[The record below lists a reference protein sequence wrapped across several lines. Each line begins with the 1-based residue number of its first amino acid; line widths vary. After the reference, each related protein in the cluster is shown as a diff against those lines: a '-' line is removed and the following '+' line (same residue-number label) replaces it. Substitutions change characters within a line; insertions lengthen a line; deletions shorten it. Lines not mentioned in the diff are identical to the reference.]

1 MHDFDPPLPSVFAGR
16 LLSATDMP
24 EMADNFEVSRYLT
37 DRSIEDLGGDPITE
51 PSEGANELIA
61 RMMAAEAAFALARSD
76 RPTSANWYTDAIN
89 RMINVAGLVHPEIV
103 CDEASAA
110 HPCVSFKRSQDA
122 RTVLF
127 AAIAITSQNNAVF
140 ENMNYAVEQYRHF
153 CATGAFSPKRY
164 GANGSAVEQNL
175 ARFNFVL
182 ERCDGSLETL
192 HKLLTVKLTMGE
204 LRDMAARHGIRVAGK
219 EMVDETVWGS
229 MIFGPKV
236 GNGFMQNLLGNFDPV
251 TIDLWFMRMW
261 GRYTGTLVR
270 DDVGE
275 EALSRLVK
283 GLRRAHR
290 SQRMA
295 ALMQESG
302 VYRDPGELWDA
313 DNADL
318 LAYVRDLK
326 RFWEKLR
333 RGYVA
338 GSYTETFLERK
349 GAAAPRGNAQASD
362 MKAKLVWPGAV
373 ESLVK
378 SLGAP
383 VDSPTSA
390 GLRKWIRAVCS
401 RALELLKDSGYEMTA
416 ADLQALLWYPEK
428 EIYGRLSGRPAFK
441 RLNASYDEAMIRI
454 AQKEGF
460 SNDDISAA
468 LQSLGTYRSG
478 GRADAERAERGQSG
492 AVVGIHIGA
501 GRAGEEPYGR
511 GKVERAIVLAEEAAM
526 SEIIIGSFY
535 ELPDGSICR
544 TSGWDGRL
552 GEVRYDLDD
561 GEAPRFIDAAETAAW
576 MPRPDLADFPNARDP
591 ILPYGFDLHW
601 GLKVRSQLLGEIES
615 GDHEDIDEILA
626 LAEQHGL
633 LQPMHRPGSN
643 V

>member
-1 MHDFDPPLPSVFAGR
+1 MGRLRGTVFESHGQENTDFEMQEFEPPLPSVFAGR
-16 LLSATDMP
+16 LLSATDIVAL
-24 EMADNFEVSRYLT
+24 ADNFEVSRYLT
-37 DRSIEDLGGDPITE
+37 DRSIEDLGGEPITS

-61 RMMAAEAAFALARSD
+61 RMMASEAEFALARTD

-103 CDEASAA
+103 SDEAAAA
-110 HPCVSFKRSQDA
+110 HACDAFRRSQDA

-153 CATGAFSPKRY
+153 CATGAFAPKRY
-164 GANGSAVEQNL
+164 GANGAAVEQNL

-182 ERCDGSLETL
+182 EKCRGDLGIL
-192 HKLLTVKLTMGE
+192 HKVLTVKMTMTE
-204 LRDMAARHGIRVAGK
+204 LRTMAARYGINVAGK
-219 EMVDETVWGS
+219 EMADETVYGS
-229 MIFGPKV
+229 LIFGPKV

-270 DDVGE
+270 DDYSD

-290 SQRMA
+290 SERMT
-295 ALMQESG
+295 ALMQASG

-318 LAYVRDLK
+318 LAYTRDLK

-338 GSYTETFLERK
+338 GSFTETFAERK
-349 GAAAPRGNAQASD
+349 GAAAPRDNAQASE

-383 VDSPTSA
+383 VDAPSSA
-390 GLRKWIRAVCS
+390 GLRKWIRTVCG
-401 RALELLKDSGYEMTA
+401 RALEILKDSGYDMTA

-428 EIYGRLSGRPAFK
+428 EIYGRLSGRPFE

-460 SNDDISAA
+460 ANDDITAA

-478 GRADAERAERGQSG
+478 GRADPDRIGFGEAG
-492 AVVGIHIGA
+492 AVVGVHFGTR
-501 GRAGEEPYGR
+501 RAG
-511 GKVERAIVLAEEAAM
+511 GKPA
-526 SEIIIGSFY
+526 GWN
-535 ELPDGSICR
+535 DGSVGHDEGV
-544 TSGWDGRL
+544 T
-552 GEVRYDLDD
+552 
-561 GEAPRFIDAAETAAW
+561 P
-576 MPRPDLADFPNARDP
+576 P
-591 ILPYGFDLHW
+591 IAVG
-601 GLKVRSQLLGEIES
+601 
-615 GDHEDIDEILA
+615 
-626 LAEQHGL
+626 
-633 LQPMHRPGSN
+633 M
-643 V
+643 

>member
-1 MHDFDPPLPSVFAGR
+1 MQAATECQWNLVRIKASSRIRSGTITGRLRGTVIESHGRENTGFEMQYIEPPLPSVFAGR
-16 LLSATDMP
+16 LLSATDF
-24 EMADNFEVSRYLT
+24 EALADNFEVSRYLT
-37 DRSIEDLGGDPITE
+37 DRSIEDLGGRPITSA
-51 PSEGANELIA
+51 SEGGNELIA
-61 RMMAAEAAFALARSD
+61 RMMASEAMFALSRTD

-103 CDEASAA
+103 SDEAAAA
-110 HPCVSFKRSQDA
+110 HSCSAFRCSQDA

-140 ENMNYAVEQYRHF
+140 ENMAYAVEQYRQF
-153 CATGAFSPKRY
+153 CASGSFSPKRY
-164 GANGSAVEQNL
+164 GANGAAVEQNL

-182 ERCDGSLETL
+182 GQCGGSLETL

-204 LRDMAARHGIRVAGK
+204 LRDLAGKHGIRVAGK
-219 EMVDETVWGS
+219 EMIDETVYGS

-270 DDVGE
+270 NDVGE
-275 EALSRLVK
+275 DALSRLVK

-290 SQRMA
+290 SERMT

-318 LAYVRDLK
+318 LAYTRDLK

-338 GSYTETFLERK
+338 GTYTETFAGRK
-349 GAAAPRGNAQASD
+349 GAALPKDNAQASE
-362 MKAKLVWPGAV
+362 MKARLVWPGAV

-383 VDSPTSA
+383 VDAPTSA
-390 GLRKWIRAVCS
+390 GLRKWIRTVCG
-401 RALELLKDSGYEMTA
+401 RALEILKDSGYEMTA

-428 EIYGRLSGRPAFK
+428 EIYGRLSGRPFE

-460 SNDDISAA
+460 GNDDISAA
-468 LQSLGTYRSG
+468 IQSLGTYRSG
-478 GRADAERAERGQSG
+478 GRADPERPGFGGAG
-492 AVVGIHIGA
+492 AVVGIDFGSDRA
-501 GRAGEEPYGR
+501 GREQEQWSEGDDEGLTLP
-511 GKVERAIVLAEEAAM
+511 LAVGM
-526 SEIIIGSFY
+526 
-535 ELPDGSICR
+535 
-544 TSGWDGRL
+544 
-552 GEVRYDLDD
+552 
-561 GEAPRFIDAAETAAW
+561 
-576 MPRPDLADFPNARDP
+576 
-591 ILPYGFDLHW
+591 
-601 GLKVRSQLLGEIES
+601 
-615 GDHEDIDEILA
+615 
-626 LAEQHGL
+626 
-633 LQPMHRPGSN
+633 
-643 V
+643 